1 MPDKAMFGR
10 FWPGT
15 SPVHRM
21 DPRAKLLLSL
31 ALMVATFCAQ
41 NYGGLAVC
49 AAFVVGF
56 YAVAGIPLGQAL
68 RSIGPLLFIVVVT
81 ALLNVFFVQGGTVLF
96 EWWIIRISEA
106 GLQQAAFIACRLL
119 LLLLGMSL
127 LTLTTATLDITDA
140 FEYLLHPFRR
150 IGVPAHEL
158 SMMMGIALRF
168 LPQFAFELQTVY
180 RAQISRG
187 ATFSKGRLRMLASL
201 MVPLFTSAFRHA
213 ETLSSAMEARCYHG
227 GVGRTRLHVFV
238 IHRAQHLLKI
248 LAIDF
253 ARIFGANTLVRNN
266 GLHAVNV
273 ILVLNHHEMGFKN
286 LGLVAK
292 GLACFL
298 HDGFDL
304 GFRSLDRGVHAR
316 LLGGDVLNFLFAYTQ
331 IGFAQDKCLGLDQS
345 FRYA

>member
-81 ALLNVFFVQGGTVLF
+81 ALLNVFFVQGGTVYF
-96 EWWIIRISEA
+96 QWWVFCISEA
-106 GLQQAAFIACRLL
+106 GVASAAFVACRLL
-119 LLLLGMSL
+119 LLLLGVSL
-127 LTLTTATLDITDA
+127 LTLTTTALDITDA
-140 FEYLLHPFRR
+140 FEYL
-150 IGVPAHEL
+150 PAHEL
-158 SMMMGIALRF
+158 AMMMGIALRF
-168 LPQFAFELQTVY
+168 LPQFAFELTTVY

-187 ATFSKGRLRMLASL
+187 ATFAGSLKGRARMLSSM

-213 ETLSSAMEARCYHG
+213 ETLSAAMEARCYHG
-227 GVGRTRLHVFV
+227 GSGRTRL
-238 IHRAQHLLKI
+238 RP
-248 LAIDF
+248 LAYSRRDMGGVAVMAALF
-253 ARIFGANTLVRNN
+253 ALV
-266 GLHAVNV
+266 
-273 ILVLNHHEMGFKN
+273 
-286 LGLVAK
+286 VAT
-292 GLACFL
+292 
-298 HDGFDL
+298 
-304 GFRSLDRGVHAR
+304 
-316 LLGGDVLNFLFAYTQ
+316 NFLP
-331 IGFAQDKCLGLDQS
+331 L
-345 FRYA
+345 